1 MLPSS
6 FHARVGA
13 LFLLAGLLASA
24 AHAQIG
30 TRFPSE
36 KKIVP
41 DPVTGVPLTFLTSEP
56 RGDSKIYQTHPQW
69 TADGEWLVF
78 RSRRVA
84 GEAMAVH
91 EGSGDLVQVSEGGYT
106 GMLVVAR
113 QTMTLY
119 LMRPLGEGPAADRQI
134 MAVDLARLFT
144 DSTAGTLAGREA
156 YERVVGRVPGEWG
169 AGGDMALDADGQTIY
184 FRFGGEMAA
193 RHAPTDL
200 VPESNFGP
208 RNMGAGPTGIAAMD
222 VATGEIRVVT
232 VVPFQAGHIQTNPW
246 VPGELVFCWETGG
259 NAPQR
264 MWVVTTQ
271 EGVARPL
278 YQESDY
284 EWVTHEA
291 IITRDEVAFAV
302 MGHRPPGTVDEWGIA
317 GTREKPTGLGII
329 NLRTGEMRMEAQTQA
344 GSGLW
349 HVHGSPDGRF
359 AVGDDFS
366 RSLYLVDR
374 RTGEMLLLST
384 GHKETA
390 ADHPHPTFH
399 PDGTRFQ
406 IQSAML
412 AADNRTMNICII
424 PVPDAWLARDHG
436 PATP

>member
-1 MLPSS
+1 
-6 FHARVGA
+6 
-13 LFLLAGLLASA
+13 
-24 AHAQIG
+24 
-30 TRFPSE
+30 
-36 KKIVP
+36 
-41 DPVTGVPLTFLTSEP
+41 
-56 RGDSKIYQTHPQW
+56 
-69 TADGEWLVF
+69 
-78 RSRRVA
+78 
-84 GEAMAVH
+84 
-91 EGSGDLVQVSEGGYT
+91 
-106 GMLVVAR
+106 
-113 QTMTLY
+113 
-119 LMRPLGEGPAADRQI
+119 
-134 MAVDLARLFT
+134 
-144 DSTAGTLAGREA
+144 
-156 YERVVGRVPGEWG
+156 
-169 AGGDMALDADGQTIY
+169 
-184 FRFGGEMAA
+184 
-193 RHAPTDL
+193 
-200 VPESNFGP
+200 
-208 RNMGAGPTGIAAMD
+208 
-222 VATGEIRVVT
+222 
-232 VVPFQAGHIQTNPW
+232 
-246 VPGELVFCWETGG
+246 
-259 NAPQR
+259 

-374 RTGEMLLLST
+374 RTGEMMLLST

-424 PVPDAWLARDHG
+424 PVPEAWLARDHG

>member
-1 MLPSS
+1 MTPLLWR
-6 FHARVGA
+6 ARPGILV
-13 LFLLAGLLASA
+13 LLSCLLAGVAS
-24 AHAQIG
+24 AQIG
-30 TRFPSE
+30 TRFSSE

-69 TADGEWLVF
+69 TADGEWLIF
-78 RSRRVA
+78 RSRRVP

-91 EGSGDLVQVSEGGYT
+91 EGTGDLVQVSEGGYI
-106 GMLVVAR
+106 GMLVIAR
-113 QTMTLY
+113 QAMQLY

-134 MAVDLARLFT
+134 MVVDLARLLA
-144 DSTAGTLAGREA
+144 DSAAGTLAGRET

-169 AGGDMALDADGQTIY
+169 AGGDMALDADERTIY
-184 FRFGGEMAA
+184 FRFGREMAA
-193 RHAPTDL
+193 RLAPADL
-200 VPESNFGP
+200 VPEANFGP

-222 VATGEIRVVT
+222 LATGAIRPVT

-246 VPGELVFCWETGG
+246 VPGEIVFCWETGG

-264 MWVVTTQ
+264 MWIVTAD

-278 YQESDY
+278 YHESNY
-284 EWVTHEA
+284 EWITHEA

-302 MGHRPPGTVDEWGIA
+302 MGHRRPGTVDEWGIA

-329 NLRTGEMRMEAQTQA
+329 NLRTGEMRMEAQTKA

-366 RSLYLVDR
+366 RGLYLVDR
-374 RTGEMLLLST
+374 RTGEMMLVST

-406 IQSAML
+406 IQSAL
-412 AADNRTMNICII
+412 LSADDRSMNICII
-424 PVPDAWLARDHG
+424 PVPEAWLARDHG
-436 PATP
+436 ATSP